1 MPHQTRDTMAT
12 HTYIAAGARAG
23 VPYDTAVFT
32 RLLSLSQRLPPVAY
46 VGMGIFELCPLTASY
61 KSTHIWGRQTKNK
74 CENPKD
80 HFGFRAKGF
89 RSARPRTLADP
100 PLTSAYACRLYSA
113 LLASS

>member
-61 KSTHIWGRQTKNK
+61 GPIRVDLRALVNQVVGLHRVTDLLLKSH
-74 CENPKD
+74 
-80 HFGFRAKGF
+80 H
-89 RSARPRTLADP
+89 
-100 PLTSAYACRLYSA
+100 
-113 LLASS
+113 

>member
-46 VGMGIFELCPLTASY
+46 VGMGIFGAVSLTASY
-61 KSTHIWGRQTKNK
+61 KSTHLWGAK
-74 CENPKD
+74 PK
-80 HFGFRAKGF
+80 
-89 RSARPRTLADP
+89 
-100 PLTSAYACRLYSA
+100 TSAKTQRTFSCGPMFFVRPVLARLLT
-113 LLASS
+113 LL